1 VKRLVFLVVFAGFV
15 GCAAVLL
22 SLWAPYQGFHEDVF
36 VDFERGTSTRA
47 MAEELASRGVVRF
60 PWQFLVVRALHP
72 GTRLQAGEYRFTTP
86 ASPWTVF
93 DRIARGDVFYYE
105 VTIPEGSNIFD
116 IAGLLDGYRIIG
128 SKPFLDAARDTTLIS
143 DISPRA
149 ETLEGYL
156 FPSTYRLTRETTA
169 AQLCQRMTEQF
180 RREWQKLTADHR
192 VPVSEIPRIVTLG
205 SLVEKETGHDAERP
219 LVASVFRNRLERG
232 MPLQCDPTTIY
243 AALLEDRYRGTIFRS
258 DLENRN
264 AYNTY
269 QHPGLPPGP
278 ITNPGAASLKGALNP
293 TPGAYLYF
301 VAKGDGSGTHN
312 FSSDY
317 AAHEKNV
324 MAYRHALAQT
334 KQGRQA
340 R

>member
-1 VKRLVFLVVFAGFV
+1 MV
-15 GCAAVLL
+15 AALSVL
-22 SLWAPYQGFHEDVF
+22 APYRGFQQDVF

-47 MAEELASRGVVRF
+47 MADELARQGVVRF
-60 PWQFLVVRALHP
+60 PWQFLAVRAMRP
-72 GTRLQAGEYRFTTP
+72 GTRLQAGEYRFTAP

-93 DRIARGDVFYYE
+93 DRIVRGDVFYYE
-105 VTIPEGSNIFD
+105 VTFPEGSNIFD
-116 IAGLLDGYRIIG
+116 IANVLDGDGIIG
-128 SKPFLDAARDTTLIS
+128 SKAFLAAARDTSLIR
-143 DISPRA
+143 DISPDA

-156 FPSTYRLTRETTA
+156 FPSTYRLTRRTTA
-169 AQLCQRMTEQF
+169 AQLCRRMTDQF
-180 RREWQKLTADHR
+180 RGEWQQLTADH
-192 VPVSEIPRIVTLG
+192 PLPAAEIPRIVTLA

-243 AALLEDRYRGTIFRS
+243 AALLEDRYRGTIHRS

-264 AYNTY
+264 TYNTY
-269 QHPGLPPGP
+269 QHAGLPPGP
-278 ITNPGAASLKGALNP
+278 ITNPGVAALKAALNP
-293 TPGAYLYF
+293 APGDYLYF
-301 VAKGDGSGTHN
+301 VAKGDGSGMHN

-334 KQGRQA
+334 KQGR
-340 R
+340 

>member
-1 VKRLVFLVVFAGFV
+1 LLVVFAGFV

-22 SLWAPYQGFHEDVF
+22 SLWAPFRGFRDDVF

-47 MAEELASRGVVRF
+47 MAEELVSQGVVRF
-60 PWQFLVVRALHP
+60 QWQFLVVRALRP
-72 GTRLQAGEYRFTTP
+72 GTGLQAGEYRFTTP

-116 IAGLLDGYRIIG
+116 IATLLDGYRIIG
-128 SKPFLDAARDTTLIS
+128 SKPFLGAARDTTLIR

-156 FPSTYRLTRETTA
+156 FPSTYRLTRKTTA
-169 AQLCQRMTEQF
+169 AQLCQTMTDQF
-180 RREWQKLTADHR
+180 RREWQKLTADHP
-192 VPVSEIPRIVTLG
+192 VPVSEIPRIVTLA

-243 AALLEDRYRGTIFRS
+243 AAMLEDRYRGAIYQS

-269 QHPGLPPGP
+269 RHPGLPPGP
-278 ITNPGAASLKGALNP
+278 ITNAGAASLKAALNP
-293 TPGAYLYF
+293 AAGDYLYF

-312 FSSDY
+312 FTADY

-324 MAYRHALAQT
+324 MAYRHALAQA

>member
-1 VKRLVFLVVFAGFV
+1 VKRLLFLVVLAGIV
-15 GCAAVLL
+15 GCGAALL
-22 SLWAPYQGFHEDVF
+22 SLLAPYRGFGQDVF

-47 MAEELASRGVVRF
+47 MADELARQGVVRF
-60 PWQFLVVRALHP
+60 PLQFLAVRALRP
-72 GTRLQAGEYRFTTP
+72 GTRLQAGEYRFTAP

-93 DRIARGDVFYYE
+93 DRIVRGDVFYYE
-105 VTIPEGSNIFD
+105 VTFPEGSNIFD
-116 IAGLLDGYRIIG
+116 IASVLDGNGIIG
-128 SKPFLDAARDTTLIS
+128 SKAFLASVRDTSLIR
-143 DISPRA
+143 DISPHA
-149 ETLEGYL
+149 QTLEGYL
-156 FPSTYRLTRETTA
+156 FPSTYRLTRRTTA
-169 AQLCQRMTEQF
+169 AQLCRSMTDQF
-180 RREWQKLTADHR
+180 RREWQQLTADH
-192 VPVSEIPRIVTLG
+192 PGPAAGIHRIVTLA

-243 AALLEDRYRGTIFRS
+243 AALLEDRYRGSIYRS

-269 QHPGLPPGP
+269 QHAGLPPGP
-278 ITNPGAASLKGALNP
+278 ITNPGVAALKAALNP
-293 TPGAYLYF
+293 APGDYLYF

-324 MAYRHALAQT
+324 MAYRHASAQA
-334 KQGRQA
+334 KQGR
-340 R
+340 

>member
-1 VKRLVFLVVFAGFV
+1 V
-15 GCAAVLL
+15 
-22 SLWAPYQGFHEDVF
+22 
-36 VDFERGTSTRA
+36 
-47 MAEELASRGVVRF
+47 
-60 PWQFLVVRALHP
+60 
-72 GTRLQAGEYRFTTP
+72 
-86 ASPWTVF
+86 
-93 DRIARGDVFYYE
+93 RGDVFYYE

-116 IAGLLDGYRIIG
+116 IGNILDKVGIIG
-128 SKPFLDAARDTTLIS
+128 SKAFLAAARNTSVIS
-143 DISPRA
+143 DIAPGA
-149 ETLEGYL
+149 QTLEGYL
-156 FPSTYRLTRETTA
+156 FPSTYRLTRKTTA
-169 AQLCQRMTEQF
+169 AQLCQKMTDQF
-180 RREWQKLTADHR
+180 RREWQQLTAGDPVPPSDVRR
-192 VPVSEIPRIVTLG
+192 VVTLA
-205 SLVEKETGHDAERP
+205 SLIEKETGHDAERP

-278 ITNPGAASLKGALNP
+278 ITNPGAASLKAALHP
-293 TPGAYLYF
+293 ASADYLYF

-324 MAYRHALAQT
+324 LAYRHALAQA
-334 KQGRQA
+334 KQNH
-340 R
+340 